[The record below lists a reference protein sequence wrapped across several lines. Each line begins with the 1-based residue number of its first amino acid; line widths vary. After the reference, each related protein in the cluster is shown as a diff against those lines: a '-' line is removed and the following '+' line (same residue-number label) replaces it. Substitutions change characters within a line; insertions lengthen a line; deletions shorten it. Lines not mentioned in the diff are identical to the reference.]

1 MDYINDNILLKYLK
15 GEIES
20 SSDNNILVLNDEII
34 KVCKGKAIL
43 NKNEITL
50 IVGAK
55 GCGKSKFMYHIIKQ
69 ILSNETDE
77 EFKIIKKED
86 YKVICFDSESGDS
99 RIIDWSLKNVFD
111 DLNDDY
117 IENELKEKLFLYSLA
132 KVSPFNRVNEI
143 DKIYNQLQE
152 KYPNSH
158 FIVGID
164 IVSCLTDDP
173 NANSNFGIIDKL
185 KSKLSS
191 CTIIAL
197 IHSSLKE
204 EERFGIPA
212 GSIGTALEKFA
223 YITFAIKKA
232 ENNKHL
238 VLFKNTKAEF
248 TDSTNNNYF
257 FLQVEEIDDRVKI
270 TGLSDSNGEII
281 QKKKGNTKVDKNDFD
296 SYLFELINNT
306 EKDEDKLQKN
316 IVELL
321 QKKFGL
327 KRAIV
332 YQKIKTLKDHDI
344 IYYDKEK
351 KELSI
356 I

>member
-1 MDYINDNILLKYLK
+1 MDYINDNILLKYLN

-20 SSDNNILVLNDEII
+20 SANNNILVLNDEII

-69 ILSNETDE
+69 ILSNDTDE
-77 EFKIIKKED
+77 DFKIVKKED

-111 DLNDDY
+111 DISDDY
-117 IENELKEKLFLYSLA
+117 IKNELQEKLFLYSLA
-132 KVSPFNRVNEI
+132 KVSPFNRGNEI

-204 EERFGIPA
+204 DEKFGIPA

-232 ENNKHL
+232 ENNRHL
-238 VLFKNTKAEF
+238 VFFKNTKAEF
-248 TDSTNNNYF
+248 IESTNNNYF
-257 FLQVEEIDDRVKI
+257 FLQVEEIDNKVKI
-270 TGLSDSNGEII
+270 TGLADSNGEIF
-281 QKKKGNTKVDKNDFD
+281 KKRKGNTKVDTDEFNN
-296 SYLFELINNT
+296 YLYELINNA

-321 QKKFGL
+321 QNKFGL
-327 KRAIV
+327 KPATV
-332 YQKIKTLKDHDI
+332 YYKIQTLKDQGI
-344 IYYDKEK
+344 IHYDKEK
-351 KELSI
+351 GLSI